1 MKKRVLV
8 IFISFLFFV
17 KPNLSFAE
25 NWEPILQVSPII
37 TKNIYLLGTR
47 IKEVLNQSRG
57 QQEKN
62 FKNLEK
68 NLKNLNTKLSFRTS
82 LPIEVCIKSL
92 DEMSKLNIEYGKMQK
107 EYEYLKELMDD
118 LITMQGIMIT
128 VKLLLID
135 NPNLKGSESIKIIIK
150 TVIDKSLT
158 LIKVALKD
166 EDLSYE
172 SSSVVRKIKSDL
184 EEVLVILQ

>member
-1 MKKRVLV
+1 MKKSVLV

-25 NWEPILQVSPII
+25 NWEPILQVSPIL
-37 TKNIYLLGTR
+37 TKNIDLLSTR
-47 IKEVLNQSRG
+47 MKEVLSKFRG
-57 QQEKN
+57 QNEKH
-62 FKNLEK
+62 LQ
-68 NLKNLNTKLSFRTS
+68 NLKTITSFRTA

-92 DEMSKLNIEYGKMQK
+92 DEMFKHSIELVKIMK
-107 EYEYLKELMDD
+107 EYAYLDELMTY
-118 LITMQGIMIT
+118 LISLQQHILT
-128 VKLLLID
+128 VQLLLTY
-135 NPNLKGSESIKIIIK
+135 NPNLKGSENIKNIIKI
-150 TVIDKSLT
+150 VIDNSLT
-158 LIKVALKD
+158 LIKKTLKD

>member
-25 NWEPILQVSPII
+25 NWGPILQVSPILN
-37 TKNIYLLGTR
+37 KNIDLLQTR
-47 IKEVLNQSRG
+47 MNEVLNQAQG
-57 QQEKN
+57 IQDKFYKN
-62 FKNLEK
+62 IK
-68 NLKNLNTKLSFRTS
+68 TIRSFRTA
-82 LPIEVCIKSL
+82 LPIEVCFKSL
-92 DEMSKLNIEYGKMQK
+92 EEILKYDMENGKIQK
-107 EYEYLKELMDD
+107 EYIYLAHLMND
-118 LITMQGIMIT
+118 LISLQENILT
-128 VKLLLID
+128 VQLLLTY
-135 NPNLKGSESIKIIIK
+135 NPNLKGSEKVKNIIKIL
-150 TVIDKSLT
+150 IDKSLT
-158 LIKVALKD
+158 SIKKALKD

>member
-1 MKKRVLV
+1 
-8 IFISFLFFV
+8 
-17 KPNLSFAE
+17 
-25 NWEPILQVSPII
+25 
-37 TKNIYLLGTR
+37 
-47 IKEVLNQSRG
+47 
-57 QQEKN
+57 
-62 FKNLEK
+62 
-68 NLKNLNTKLSFRTS
+68 
-82 LPIEVCIKSL
+82 
-92 DEMSKLNIEYGKMQK
+92 MSKLNIEYGKMQK

-118 LITMQGIMIT
+118 LITMQGIIIT

>member
-25 NWEPILQVSPII
+25 NWEPILQVSPIL
-37 TKNIYLLGTR
+37 TKNIDLLQTR
-47 IKEVLNQSRG
+47 MNEVLNQLQG
-57 QQEKN
+57 LQEKYH
-62 FKNLEK
+62 K
-68 NLKNLNTKLSFRTS
+68 NLKTIRSFRTA
-82 LPIEVCIKSL
+82 LPIEVCFKSL
-92 DEMSKLNIEYGKMQK
+92 EEMFKYDIEYAKMQK
-107 EYEYLKELMDD
+107 EYTYLKQLMND
-118 LITMQGIMIT
+118 LISLQGNILTIQ
-128 VKLLLID
+128 LLLTY
-135 NPNLKGSESIKIIIK
+135 NPNLKGSESIKKIIK
-150 TVIDKSLT
+150 IVIDNSLT
-158 LIKVALKD
+158 LIKKTLKD